1 MKPLKIAF
9 ILIVCLCLGL
19 NNAQAQGLTS
29 GLISVWEFDET
40 SGTIAN
46 DAAGSNHGTIHG
58 ALINQSG
65 IISTAYQFDNDYVSI
80 PNTSGQFATGD
91 ELTISIWINVA
102 NSSVSSDA
110 AICLDATSTG
120 SYKYLIYIAG
130 GTTSDYV
137 SLYIRTASGVATAN
151 YSVADGTLFNGSWHH
166 LTGVYKRSDSTQR
179 LKLYLDGN
187 LSASSLGYNEPIQST
202 TNPLVFGKW
211 GSSTGGFYG
220 KIDQTAVWDRALT
233 ASEVSEL
240 YNSGNGLPYSAW
252 GTITP
257 LSGGTISPSSLTIN
271 SGESPGTISTVA
283 SASGGDGTYSYQWE
297 SSTNGSTFSNITGAT
312 GISYSA
318 PTLTQSTWYRRKVT
332 DGASA
337 VAYSNVSAI
346 TVNSSLSGGTI
357 SPSSLTINSGESP
370 GTISTVASASGGDGT
385 YSYQWEISTNG
396 STFSNITGATGTSY
410 SAPTLTQ
417 STWYRRKV
425 TDGASAVAY
434 SNVSAIAVTTGG
446 GDCLWDNQITYI
458 NYPGKVGINVSTY
471 PSGDYSLAVNGKLK
485 AKEIVVELTG
495 WADYVFD
502 RNYNL
507 KTLEEVENFIQKN
520 KHLPEMPS
528 AKEVEANGVSVGEMN
543 MLLLKKVE
551 ELTLYIINQQ
561 KEIDALKKQMSKT
574 EPVK

>member
-297 SSTNGSTFSNITGAT
+297 
-312 GISYSA
+312 
-318 PTLTQSTWYRRKVT
+318 
-332 DGASA
+332 
-337 VAYSNVSAI
+337 
-346 TVNSSLSGGTI
+346 
-357 SPSSLTINSGESP
+357 
-370 GTISTVASASGGDGT
+370 
-385 YSYQWEISTNG
+385 ISTNG